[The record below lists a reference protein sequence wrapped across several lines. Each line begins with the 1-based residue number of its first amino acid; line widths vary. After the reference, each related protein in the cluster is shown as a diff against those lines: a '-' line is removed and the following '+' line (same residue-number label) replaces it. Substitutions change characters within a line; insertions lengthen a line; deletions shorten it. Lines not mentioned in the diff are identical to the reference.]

1 MGKSRPRRFFRQRL
15 RFRPL
20 RGSGEKAWL
29 LPAALMKPRTI
40 GVMARAIDQPDG
52 LGRYCEQVLRQL
64 LLLDSQSRYLIFL
77 GSERTQE
84 QWRKFENAQP
94 QVLTSRSKLI
104 WDQIMVPAAARRL
117 GVDLLFNP
125 KFSLPLC
132 TRIPGVFVLQSSD
145 WYVNPANYPWWDNI
159 YIRLMLPLY
168 CRKASGLLAISKTTL
183 DDLARHV
190 KLASPATAI
199 TYAGVG
205 PEFTARR
212 DPIAQQ
218 QFRADYALPERFILT
233 VARVQHTGHRG
244 LPDYPGGNNERLL
257 RAYRRYRDRSPAP
270 LPLVVAGRE
279 IEPYLR
285 QRGFSDADLANVHF
299 LGFVPN
305 ERLALAYQLADCFVL
320 ATLFESFGLPILEAL
335 ATGCPAIVPRTGAGP
350 EVGGSACRLIDP
362 YDEDDIAAALLEVTS
377 SQELRTQMSHAGV
390 ARARNFSWRQTAERV
405 LTVFNELV
413 PNRAATTPMAAT
425 RS

>member
-1 MGKSRPRRFFRQRL
+1 
-15 RFRPL
+15 
-20 RGSGEKAWL
+20 
-29 LPAALMKPRTI
+29 MKLRTI
-40 GVMARAIDQPDG
+40 GVMARAVDQPDG
-52 LGRYCEQVLRQL
+52 LGRYCEQVLRHL
-64 LLLDSQSRYLIFL
+64 LLLDPRTRYCVFL
-77 GSERTQE
+77 GSERTRE
-84 QWRKFENAQP
+84 QWRGFQNAHP
-94 QVLTSRSKLI
+94 YVLTSRSKLI
-104 WDQIMVPAAARRL
+104 WDQVMVPAAARRL

-125 KFSLPLC
+125 KFSLPLF

-183 DDLARHV
+183 DDLSRHV
-190 KLASPATAI
+190 KLTSPATAI

-205 PEFTARR
+205 PGFTAQR
-212 DPIAQQ
+212 DSLAHR
-218 QFRADYALPERFILT
+218 QFREEYALPERFILT

-257 RAYRRYRDRSPAP
+257 RAYRRYRQQSPAP

-279 IEPYLR
+279 IERYLR
-285 QRGFSDADLANVHF
+285 QRGFAAEDLEGVHF
-299 LGFVPN
+299 IGFVPN
-305 ERLALAYQLADCFVL
+305 ERLAPAYQLADCFVL

-350 EVGGSACRLIDP
+350 EVAGGASRLIDP
-362 YDEDDIAAALLEVTS
+362 YDETDIAAALLEVTS
-377 SQELRTQMSHAGV
+377 SQELRTQMSHAGL
-390 ARARNFSWRQTAERV
+390 ARARNFSWRQTAERI
-405 LTVFNELV
+405 LSVFNELV
-413 PNRAATTPMAAT
+413 PTGAATTTMAAT

>member
-1 MGKSRPRRFFRQRL
+1 
-15 RFRPL
+15 
-20 RGSGEKAWL
+20 
-29 LPAALMKPRTI
+29 
-40 GVMARAIDQPDG
+40 MARAVDQPDG

-64 LLLDSQSRYLIFL
+64 LLLDSRSRYFIFL
-77 GSERTQE
+77 GSERTRE
-84 QWRKFENAQP
+84 QWREFENAHP
-94 QVLTSRSKLI
+94 HVLTSRSKLI
-104 WDQIMVPAAARRL
+104 WDQVRVPAAARRL

-125 KFSLPLC
+125 KFSLPLF

-145 WYVNPANYPWWDNI
+145 WYVNPSNYPWWDNI

-190 KLASPATAI
+190 RLTSPATAI

-205 PEFTARR
+205 PGFTAQG
-212 DPIAQQ
+212 DPLAQQ
-218 QFRADYALPERFILT
+218 RFREEYALPERFILT

-244 LPDYPGGNNERLL
+244 LPDYPGGNNERLI
-257 RAYRRYRDRSPAP
+257 RAYRRYREQSPAP

-279 IEPYLR
+279 IDRYLR
-285 QRGFSDADLANVHF
+285 QRGFAAADLEGVHF
-299 LGFVPN
+299 IGFVPN

-350 EVGGSACRLIDP
+350 EVAGQASRLIDP
-362 YDEDDIAAALLEVTS
+362 YDETDIAAALFEVTS
-377 SQELRTQMSHAGV
+377 SQELRTKMSNAGL
-390 ARARNFSWRQTAERV
+390 ARARSFSWRQTAERI
-405 LTVFNELV
+405 LTVFNELI
-413 PNRAATTPMAAT
+413 PTEAATPTMAAT

>member
-1 MGKSRPRRFFRQRL
+1 V
-15 RFRPL
+15 
-20 RGSGEKAWL
+20 
-29 LPAALMKPRTI
+29 KPRTI

-52 LGRYCEQVLRQL
+52 LGRYCEQVLQHL
-64 LLLDSQSRYLIFL
+64 LLLDSRSRYCIFL
-77 GSERTQE
+77 GSERTRE
-84 QWRKFENAQP
+84 RWREFENADP
-94 QVLTSRSKLI
+94 HVLTSRSKLI
-104 WDQIMVPAAARRL
+104 WDQVSVPAAARRL

-125 KFSLPLC
+125 KFSLPLF
-132 TRIPGVFVLQSSD
+132 TRIPCVFVLQSSD

-183 DDLARHV
+183 EDLARHV
-190 KLASPATAI
+190 KLTSAATAI

-205 PEFTARR
+205 PGFTPQR
-212 DPIAQQ
+212 DSLAQR
-218 QFRADYALPERFILT
+218 QFREEYALPKRFILT

-257 RAYRRYRDRSPAP
+257 RAYRRYREQSPAP

-279 IEPYLR
+279 IDRYLS
-285 QRGFSDADLANVHF
+285 QRGFSAADLEGVHF
-299 LGFVPN
+299 MGFVPN

-335 ATGCPAIVPRTGAGP
+335 ATGCPAIVPGTGAGP
-350 EVGGSACRLIDP
+350 EVAGQASRLIDP
-362 YDEDDIAAALLEVTS
+362 YDENDIAAALLEVAG
-377 SQELRTQMSHAGV
+377 SQELRTQMSLAGL
-390 ARARNFSWRQTAERV
+390 ARARSFSWRQTAERI
-405 LTVFNELV
+405 LTVFNELLPPGV
-413 PNRAATTPMAAT
+413 TTTTMAAT

>member
-1 MGKSRPRRFFRQRL
+1 
-15 RFRPL
+15 
-20 RGSGEKAWL
+20 
-29 LPAALMKPRTI
+29 MKPRTI
-40 GVMARAIDQPDG
+40 GVMARAVDQPDG

-64 LLLDSQSRYLIFL
+64 LLLDSRSRYCIFL
-77 GSERTQE
+77 GSERTLE
-84 QWRKFENAQP
+84 QWREFENAEP
-94 QVLTSRSKLI
+94 YVLTSRSKLV
-104 WDQIMVPAAARRL
+104 WDQVRVPAAARRL

-125 KFSLPLC
+125 KFSLPLF

-168 CRKASGLLAISKTTL
+168 CRKARGLLAISKTTL

-190 KLASPATAI
+190 KLTSPATAI

-205 PEFTARR
+205 PGFTAQR
-212 DPIAQQ
+212 DPLAQQ
-218 QFRADYALPERFILT
+218 RFREEYGLPERFILT

-257 RAYRRYRDRSPAP
+257 RAYRRYRELSPAP

-279 IEPYLR
+279 IERYLR
-285 QRGFSDADLANVHF
+285 QRGFSAADLDGVHF
-299 LGFVPN
+299 IGFVPN

-335 ATGCPAIVPRTGAGP
+335 ATGCPAIVPRTGAAP
-350 EVGGSACRLIDP
+350 EVAGAAGRLIDP
-362 YDEDDIAAALLEVTS
+362 YDEEDIATALLEVTG
-377 SQELRTQMSHAGV
+377 SQELRARMSDTGL
-390 ARARNFSWRQTAERV
+390 ARARSFSWRQTAERI
-405 LTVFNELV
+405 LCVFNELV
-413 PNRAATTPMAAT
+413 PHGTAAATMAVT

>member
-1 MGKSRPRRFFRQRL
+1 
-15 RFRPL
+15 
-20 RGSGEKAWL
+20 
-29 LPAALMKPRTI
+29 MKLRTI

-52 LGRYCEQVLRQL
+52 LGRYCEQVLREL
-64 LLLDSQSRYLIFL
+64 LLLDSASRYLIFL
-77 GSERTQE
+77 GSERTRE
-84 QWRKFENAQP
+84 LWREFENAEP
-94 QVLTSRSKLI
+94 HVLTSRSKLI
-104 WDQIMVPAAARRL
+104 WDQVRVPAAARRL

-125 KFSLPLC
+125 KFSLPLF

-190 KLASPATAI
+190 KLSAPATAI

-205 PEFTARR
+205 PGFTAQR
-212 DPIAQQ
+212 DSLAQR
-218 QFRADYALPERFILT
+218 QFREEYALPERFILT

-257 RAYRRYRDRSPAP
+257 RAYRRYREQSSAP

-279 IEPYLR
+279 VDRYLR
-285 QRGFSDADLANVHF
+285 QRGFSAADLEGVHF
-299 LGFVPN
+299 IGFVPN

-350 EVGGSACRLIDP
+350 EVAGQASRLIDP
-362 YDEDDIAAALLEVTS
+362 YDETDIAAALLEVTS
-377 SQELRTQMSHAGV
+377 SQELRTQMSHAGL
-390 ARARNFSWRQTAERV
+390 ARARSFSWRQTAERI

-413 PNRAATTPMAAT
+413 PTGAATTTMAAT